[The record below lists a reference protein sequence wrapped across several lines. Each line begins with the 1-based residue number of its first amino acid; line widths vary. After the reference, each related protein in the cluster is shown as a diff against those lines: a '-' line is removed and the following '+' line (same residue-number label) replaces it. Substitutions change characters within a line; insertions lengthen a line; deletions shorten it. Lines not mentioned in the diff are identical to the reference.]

1 MIKYTSIL
9 LLFFNVLVNNAF
21 ILTQINK
28 IYFANT
34 KHIRKYNILLNNIPN
49 NIPNNTINSSYSALN
64 EDFPSF
70 YEFLRIHSNQ
80 ESEENEESEEIDNVE
95 IIKADFI
102 NFKDN
107 IDNIDNIKDNNTV
120 KNFAMTLSSKNL
132 KLLTAFSAIHWS
144 RTWIYEMININEFFP
159 TFMYQDMYR
168 MCDFGCVNV
177 SKRYFYIGYYPPS
190 FDSRKGPYYI
200 GAFEVNPIEREFIAR
215 IIIQNPYY
223 CSNNLY
229 DKEKIINFRKELEAL
244 CHKATVNFKYSNLK
258 NTPLERYYF
267 SWLYND

>member
-1 MIKYTSIL
+1 MIHM
-9 LLFFNVLVNNAF
+9 NN
-21 ILTQINK
+21 
-28 IYFANT
+28 
-34 KHIRKYNILLNNIPN
+34 
-49 NIPNNTINSSYSALN
+49 
-64 EDFPSF
+64 
-70 YEFLRIHSNQ
+70 
-80 ESEENEESEEIDNVE
+80 
-95 IIKADFI
+95 
-102 NFKDN
+102 
-107 IDNIDNIKDNNTV
+107 
-120 KNFAMTLSSKNL
+120 
-132 KLLTAFSAIHWS
+132 
-144 RTWIYEMININEFFP
+144 FFP

-244 CHKATVNFKYSNLK
+244 CHEATVNFKYSNLK